1 VQAYPKFKEE
11 FFLKEYNAESIRNI
25 SLIGHGGSGKTSLS
39 EILLFTAGEINRIG
53 SILEGNTVSDY
64 APNEI
69 EKQISIS
76 SSLLHLEWNEVKLN
90 FLDTPGY
97 SDFIGEVKGSLRV
110 SDTAVLIL
118 KSAEG
123 VEVGSEI
130 TYSFLEDYSLPSAII
145 INKIE
150 NEHSRFEETLA
161 QARERLTSGAVIIT
175 FPVHEGIN
183 FTSIVDVLKM
193 KQYSYGAAG
202 SRKVTESDIPEELK
216 SKAETYRIELIE
228 KVAETSEELMNKYFE
243 EGTLSENEL
252 LRGIKEAMLK
262 RNLTPVFAM
271 SAVKAVGMN
280 NFLDFA
286 AKYFPSPVDRE
297 GEESLLQLN
306 GKQKVLVKPD
316 PNGEPVMFIFK
327 TISEQHVGELSLFK
341 VFSGTVHQ
349 GLDLINQTNNKTER
363 LSQLS
368 ILNGHT
374 RKEVTRLL
382 AGDLGSV
389 VKLKDSH
396 TNNTLTSKNFAV
408 VIKPIEFPEPVIRGA
423 IQPKAKGDEDKIA
436 NGLHTLHE
444 EDPSFNVKYEP
455 ELSQT
460 IISGQGE
467 LQLSLAVKRLKERY
481 GVEVDL
487 VEPKVPFKETV
498 KAVVHDAEYKHKKQ
512 SGGRGQ
518 YAHVH
523 FKVEPLERG
532 KGFEFVDAIVGGVV
546 PGRFIP
552 AVEKGI
558 IEAMQK
564 GVISG
569 NQVVDV
575 RVTLF
580 DGTYHTVDSDEMSFK
595 IAASQC
601 FRKGVLE
608 AKPCLLEPIY
618 ELEVTVPEEFMG
630 DVMGDISSRRGKI
643 LGMDSA
649 GHFQKIKA
657 YVPLAEL
664 YKYSSQLRSLTQ
676 GRGVHK
682 RQFAYY
688 EEVPKEVEQKIIEE
702 YKKSKEE
709 ENK

>member
-1 VQAYPKFKEE
+1 
-11 FFLKEYNAESIRNI
+11 LKEYNPENIRNI
-25 SLIGHGGSGKTSLS
+25 TLIGHGGSGKTSFV

-53 SILEGNTVSDY
+53 NIQEGNTVSDY

-110 SDTAVLIL
+110 SDTGVLVL

-123 VEVGSEI
+123 IEVGSEI
-130 TYSFLEDYSLPSAII
+130 THSFLNEYKLPSAII
-145 INKIE
+145 INKVD
-150 NEHSRFEETLA
+150 NEHSRFADTLA
-161 QARERLTSGAVIIT
+161 LARERLTSNAIAIT
-175 FPVHEGIN
+175 FPAHEGVN
-183 FTSIVDVLKM
+183 FNSVVDILKM
-193 KQYSYGAAG
+193 KLYKYDAAG
-202 SRKVTESDIPEELK
+202 TRKVAESDITDDLK
-216 SKAETYRIELIE
+216 PQAEAYRIELIE

-243 EGTLSENEL
+243 EGTLSEEEL
-252 LRGIKEAMLK
+252 LRGIKDAMLK

-280 NFLDFA
+280 TFLDFA
-286 AKYFPSPVDRE
+286 AKYFPSPVDRG
-297 GEESLLQLN
+297 GEESILQLN
-306 GKQKVLVKPD
+306 GKQNVVVNPD
-316 PNGEPVMFIFK
+316 PKGEPVLFIFK

-341 VFSGTVHQ
+341 VFSGTVYQ
-349 GLDLINQTNNKTER
+349 GLDLVNQTNNKTER

-368 ILNGHT
+368 ILNGHN
-374 RKEVTRLL
+374 RNEVTRIL
-382 AGDLGSV
+382 AGDLGAV

-396 TNNTLTSKNFAV
+396 TNNTLSSKNFAV
-408 VIKPIEFPEPVIRGA
+408 FVKPIEFPEPVIRGA

-444 EDPSFNVKYEP
+444 EDPSFSVKFDP

-487 VEPKVPFKETV
+487 VEPKVPFKETI

-523 FKVEPLERG
+523 FKLEPLERG

-558 IEAMQK
+558 VEAMQK

-569 NQVVDV
+569 NTVVDI

-595 IAASQC
+595 IAAAMC

-608 AKPCLLEPIY
+608 AKPVLLEPIY

-657 YVPLAEL
+657 YIPLAEL

-676 GRGVHK
+676 GRGIHK

-688 EEVPKEVEQKIIEE
+688 EEVPREVEQKIIEE
-702 YKKSKEE
+702 YKKSREE